1 MSIFEYNQK
10 EEEELIRREEKE
22 IGKEIGIR
30 IGEER
35 ERKNTERE
43 RRNTERERRRA
54 DAESARADAE
64 SVRADGRKC
73 SGRYC

>member
-10 EEEELIRREEKE
+10 EEEELIRREEME
-22 IGKEIGIR
+22 IEIK

-43 RRNTERERRRA
+43 RRRA
-54 DAESARADAE
+54 DDAE
-64 SVRADGRKC
+64 NEAKIMRKEIARLQ
-73 SGRYC
+73 SLLNEKNTFQTNSEK